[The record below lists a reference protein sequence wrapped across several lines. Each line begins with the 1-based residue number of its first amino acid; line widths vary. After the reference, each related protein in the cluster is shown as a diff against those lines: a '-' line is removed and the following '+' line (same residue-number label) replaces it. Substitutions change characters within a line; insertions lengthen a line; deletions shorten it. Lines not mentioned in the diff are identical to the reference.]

1 MEKAFR
7 ALKLMKGL
15 TISLTE
21 LELLLQ
27 RDIDKSLYETIND
40 CSAYVKDCGSKLKMK
55 SALTLHFF

>member
-1 MEKAFR
+1 MEKAFG

-15 TISLTE
+15 TITLTE

-40 CSAYVKDCGSKLKMK
+40 CSAFVKHCGS
-55 SALTLHFF
+55 